1 MKQAVLM
8 LLALSCVGCV
18 KHVPAPKVVVIEQ
31 VWKRECLNN
40 AALTDTSECRGP
52 DKHHLRCLNI
62 AVDLKLN
69 CEVTEVEKALPER
82 EGKRSNK

>member
-1 MKQAVLM
+1 MR
-8 LLALSCVGCV
+8 LLFLVPILFLTGCV
-18 KHVPAPKVVVIEQ
+18 KHVSAPNVAITEQ
-31 VWKRECLNN
+31 VWKRDCLNN
-40 AALTDTSECRGP
+40 AALTDTSECRGS